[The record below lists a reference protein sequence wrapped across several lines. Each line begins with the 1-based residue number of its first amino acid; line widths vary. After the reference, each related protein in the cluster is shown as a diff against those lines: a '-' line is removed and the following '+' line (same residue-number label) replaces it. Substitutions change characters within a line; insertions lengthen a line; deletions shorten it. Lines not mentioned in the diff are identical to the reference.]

1 MLTDT
6 ALVGGTE
13 VMEGKV
19 AVGRDLPPR
28 GGLGRNLHFQ
38 SFAPSVSG
46 IDNTPAAAPSKVKV
60 LGSADGIHITNA
72 NPGDVVSVYGMDG
85 RMVYNQKLSGTQA
98 DIALKSNTLYI
109 IKVADKTIK
118 VKL

>member
-1 MLTDT
+1 MN
-6 ALVGGTE
+6 VE
-13 VMEGKV
+13 EGNTITTP
-19 AVGRDLPPR
+19 AVGSQYNRLIVT
-28 GGLGRNLHFQ
+28 FEE
-38 SFAPSVSG
+38 SSISG